1 MIDNAPYPMVD
12 DKNQLVT
19 KSCTSGPFIL
29 VYLSHENPIIFGV
42 EKCFQYLPAGDFFN
56 SHVGF

>member
-1 MIDNAPYPMVD
+1 MVD

-42 EKCFQYLPAGDFFN
+42 EKCFQYLPAGDFFD